1 MWHEW
6 SGCCCTI
13 CENIRYNYW
22 IRYHKWA
29 KIWKTFIRIPHDIF
43 ELLINVVLTKFR
55 NDIDNV
61 ALVFDLLKV
70 LIKDKENEHDMCD
83 MYLNQNISIQ
93 LLMLQNHG
101 LMNLQNNHEMQHKK
115 LSKRQQL
122 RQQHLVQYSDIN
134 SPEYSNKPI
143 IINSNATSISTSY
156 DATSGDK
163 GRDVQVTS
171 MIRLPSVPDDE
182 EDTKG

>member
-1 MWHEW
+1 
-6 SGCCCTI
+6 
-13 CENIRYNYW
+13 
-22 IRYHKWA
+22 
-29 KIWKTFIRIPHDIF
+29 
-43 ELLINVVLTKFR
+43 
-55 NDIDNV
+55 
-61 ALVFDLLKV
+61 
-70 LIKDKENEHDMCD
+70 MCD
-83 MYLNQNISIQ
+83 MYLNQNILIQ

-163 GRDVQVTS
+163 GRDIQVTS